1 MLITLAVIGLL
12 LLIALAV
19 LVGLALREYQE
30 VRSRRGDRDDRE
42 PD

>member
-1 MLITLAVIGLL
+1 MLYAVATIGLL

>member
-1 MLITLAVIGLL
+1 MLYAVATIGLL

-30 VRSRRGDRDDRE
+30 VRGRRGARDDRE